1 MQGLRQRGVRYGAG
15 SLSPAGEPPI
25 PPEADTPRAG
35 ASRSVVWPRMLRVL
49 RLDRSVFAEVERDPA
64 GTRQATTVVALV
76 ATAAALGTVLLGAWH
91 PGAILGATL
100 AALLH
105 WLLWSGLEALTARVL
120 FRRPMSLERHLRAL
134 GYAQAPQ
141 LLALFAFVPMV
152 GAWVVLGSRLLTLL
166 AGNQALGAVFE
177 LHRRQALAI
186 RLVSFGIAVV
196 AAAGVR
202 ALVGEVP
209 FLTALLRP

>member
-1 MQGLRQRGVRYGAG
+1 MEGLRQRGVRHSAG
-15 SLSPAGEPPI
+15 ILSPAGEPPI
-25 PPEADTPRAG
+25 PPVADIPRAG
-35 ASRSVVWPRMLRVL
+35 ASRRAVWQRMLRVL

-64 GTRQATTVVALV
+64 GTRQATKVVAFV
-76 ATAAALGTVLLGAWH
+76 AAAAALGTALLGAWH
-91 PGAILGATL
+91 PGAILGAAL

-105 WLLWSGLEALTARVL
+105 WLLWSGLEALAAGVL

-134 GYAQAPQ
+134 GYAQTPQ
-141 LLALFAFVPMV
+141 LLALFAFVPTV
-152 GAWVVLGSRLLTLL
+152 GPWVVLGSRLLTLL

-196 AAAGVR
+196 ATAGVR
-202 ALVGEVP
+202 ALLGEVP